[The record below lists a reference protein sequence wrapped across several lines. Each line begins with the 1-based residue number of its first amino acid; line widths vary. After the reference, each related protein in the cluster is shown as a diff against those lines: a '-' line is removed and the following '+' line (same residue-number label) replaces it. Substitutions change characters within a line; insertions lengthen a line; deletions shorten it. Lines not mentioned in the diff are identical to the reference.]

1 MNMEIGIIGPGVISF
16 TSASVLAEAGY
27 SVTVLAR
34 ELPGDDSKKWTSPW
48 YTPCHFR
55 HFTHERVLTSRV

>member
-48 YTPCHFR
+48 AGAGIALFQINT
-55 HFTHERVLTSRV
+55 